1 MVDAIES
8 LMDEVVVVA
17 AVDRSQAVSRYTVK
31 THSLQKATIPEGLWI
46 DRRYVVPMNDLSFL
60 SSGRRLNFNDGF
72 CSLGGTLKVG
82 DRTLVVLPVT
92 GVVVKKGD

>member
-17 AVDRSQAVSRYTVK
+17 AVDRSQTVSRYTVK
-31 THSLQKATIPEGLWI
+31 THSLQRAVIPEGLWI
-46 DRRYVVPMNDLSFL
+46 DQRHVVPMDDLSFL
-60 SSGRRLNFNDGF
+60 SSGRKLNFNDGF

-82 DRTLVVLPVT
+82 DRTFVVLPVT
-92 GVVVKKGD
+92 GVVKRGD